1 MFLYQVTPNTS
12 QRNNDLP
19 TRAADGTLVKRPVA
33 ALDLHFLITAYG
45 DETELVGQRLIGS
58 VVRALHEIPVLPKDI
73 IELAGE
79 RPYLAGSDLAESAQR
94 VRFTP
99 TVMDVDE
106 TSKLW
111 GMLYQTPYT
120 LSVVY
125 QAALVL
131 IDGRETPVAG
141 KPVERPEVR
150 VLPFGAPGAPVP
162 PGAEPTPD
170 VTSNEPPPGD
180 VVKQETEAPGPP
192 ERQEDSQDPCED
204 RREIPGQGPGTHAQD
219 SAPGRRKPGTG
230 VTTAWR
236 TTGRQVR
243 AWGRTRQNAGGR
255 ARPGGATLTAEIRR
269 VLARVD
275 AHAGTSVTGRRRRR
289 CARGT
294 AELADRAPAGPGT
307 APLDA
312 LVSCFSLTPF
322 ERDLVLLAAA
332 HELEPTAAA
341 RCAAASGDPERTY
354 PTFSLALA
362 ALAEPHWSALTPVAP
377 LQALADRRAGR
388 RVPADHLPAAA
399 RRAHP
404 AFPAGL
410 ALSGRPAARPVA
422 PHPGAC
428 RS

>member
-1 MFLYQVTPNTS
+1 MSNALALAHVTQALALLLESNLGPEIDMAVKVEPRKPPADPPTEPTISVFLYQVTPDTS

-162 PGAEPTPD
+162 PGAEPSPD
-170 VTSNEPPPGD
+170 ATSNDRSAGD
-180 VVKQETEAPGPP
+180 AGKQETETPARTSAKKAARTPAKAVAKSPAKAP
-192 ERQEDSQDPCED
+192 
-204 RREIPGQGPGTHAQD
+204 A
-219 SAPGRRKPGTG
+219 
-230 VTTAWR
+230 
-236 TTGRQVR
+236 
-243 AWGRTRQNAGGR
+243 RTRK
-255 ARPGGATLTAEIRR
+255 
-269 VLARVD
+269 
-275 AHAGTSVTGRRRRR
+275 
-289 CARGT
+289 
-294 AELADRAPAGPGT
+294 T
-307 APLDA
+307 AP
-312 LVSCFSLTPF
+312 
-322 ERDLVLLAAA
+322 RAAK
-332 HELEPTAAA
+332 
-341 RCAAASGDPERTY
+341 
-354 PTFSLALA
+354 
-362 ALAEPHWSALTPVAP
+362 
-377 LQALADRRAGR
+377 
-388 RVPADHLPAAA
+388 PAQE
-399 RRAHP
+399 
-404 AFPAGL
+404 
-410 ALSGRPAARPVA
+410 
-422 PHPGAC
+422 
-428 RS
+428 

>member
-1 MFLYQVTPNTS
+1 MSNALALAHVTQALALLLESNLGPEIDMAVKVEPRKPPADPPTEPTISVFLYQVTPDTS
-12 QRNNDLP
+12 QRSNDLP

-131 IDGRETPVAG
+131 IDGRETPVSG
-141 KPVERPEVR
+141 RPVERPEVR

-170 VTSNEPPPGD
+170 ATSDEPSPGGAG
-180 VVKQETEAPGPP
+180 KQETETPARPSAKKAARTPAKAVAKSSAKAP
-192 ERQEDSQDPCED
+192 
-204 RREIPGQGPGTHAQD
+204 A
-219 SAPGRRKPGTG
+219 
-230 VTTAWR
+230 
-236 TTGRQVR
+236 
-243 AWGRTRQNAGGR
+243 RTRK
-255 ARPGGATLTAEIRR
+255 
-269 VLARVD
+269 
-275 AHAGTSVTGRRRRR
+275 
-289 CARGT
+289 
-294 AELADRAPAGPGT
+294 T
-307 APLDA
+307 AP
-312 LVSCFSLTPF
+312 
-322 ERDLVLLAAA
+322 RAAK
-332 HELEPTAAA
+332 
-341 RCAAASGDPERTY
+341 
-354 PTFSLALA
+354 
-362 ALAEPHWSALTPVAP
+362 
-377 LQALADRRAGR
+377 
-388 RVPADHLPAAA
+388 PAQE
-399 RRAHP
+399 
-404 AFPAGL
+404 
-410 ALSGRPAARPVA
+410 
-422 PHPGAC
+422 
-428 RS
+428 